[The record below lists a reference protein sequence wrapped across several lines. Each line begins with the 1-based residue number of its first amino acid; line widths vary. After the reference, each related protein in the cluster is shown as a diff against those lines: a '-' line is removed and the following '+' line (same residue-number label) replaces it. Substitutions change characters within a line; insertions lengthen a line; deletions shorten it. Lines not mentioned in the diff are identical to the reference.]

1 MAAPTMVARREP
13 SGRVTYVAK
22 GGPLDPTG
30 TQWDPAVADR
40 PAPTD
45 TQEEVDA
52 FVSKH
57 GPRSW
62 DPVNQRYKSVA
73 DTIADRRRGHDTDAP
88 PIFVDDTSSPNRHTE
103 TGYSRKLNPFYSDAL
118 SEQMQHRLASKPLS
132 LRQAYAAFDNT
143 LTRSNP
149 EFEDQGSAAIPQ
161 RTPEQNAAFD
171 QITQHR
177 ARERALDNRYGEF
190 SRPTHSAA
198 SLPFYMQYDPSA
210 QEYADTRPGGAPA
223 SGSQRRGLPTPA
235 TSSAGQA
242 PTAMPTA
249 MPTPSGS
256 YADRAQAS
264 MPTSSGSY
272 SSGSYSSVPE
282 SMTPSW
288 MRNGSAPAPA
298 PAPASTGH
306 NGLLP
311 ALDREHSSVPEH
323 LMPSWLRGRSSGE
336 SDMIPP
342 AWRGGTGG

>member
-1 MAAPTMVARREP
+1 MAEAT
-13 SGRVTYVAK
+13 K
-22 GGPLDPTG
+22 K
-30 TQWDPAVADR
+30 
-40 PAPTD
+40 D
-45 TQEEVDA
+45 TQEEIDA
-52 FVSKH
+52 FVAKH
-57 GPRSW
+57 GPRSY
-62 DPVNQRYKSVA
+62 DHKTQSYKSIA
-73 DTIADRRRGHDTDAP
+73 ETIADRRRGHNTDAP
-88 PIFVDDTSSPNRHTE
+88 PIFVDDTSKPNRHTE

-118 SEQMQHRLASKPLS
+118 SEQMQHRLADKPLS
-132 LRQAYAAFDNT
+132 LRQTYAALDGT

-149 EFEDQGSAAIPQ
+149 EFEDQGSAGIPQ

-177 ARERALDNRYGEF
+177 ARERAIDQYGR
-190 SRPTHSAA
+190 RPSHAPA
-198 SLPFYMQYDPSA
+198 SLPFYMQYDPNA
-210 QEYADTRPGGAPA
+210 QEYVDTRPDAPTV
-223 SGSQRRGLPTPA
+223 GSQRRGLPTPA
-235 TSSAGQA
+235 TSYAGQA
-242 PTAMPTA
+242 PTVMPTAMPTA
-249 MPTPSGS
+249 SGS

-288 MRNGSAPAPA
+288 MRGGSAPAPAPA

-342 AWRGGTGG
+342 EWRGGTGG